1 MKINMDGVVVPAT
14 EVRDSIEDILHR
26 IDSTLSGYNG
36 KSHLSRFNAGEKV
49 PASGMFLEM
58 YELAYSYWEASGGAL
73 DFAAGPLYD
82 AWGFGFKNSSFPTE
96 EEIAALKEGCG
107 MRLLPPSLPV
117 VDGYVDPALIGN
129 PRLNYNAIAQ
139 GYSCDLVAAYLY
151 GIGVK
156 DMLVDIGEIWC
167 DGLNPSGRAWSVGID
182 RPSDRDPSDE
192 GGKEEL
198 SGVWSSE
205 GKASGIVTSGNYR
218 KYYVKDGRKY
228 AHTINP
234 ISGRPVEHNL
244 LSATVVSAKSAA
256 RSDALATWCMVVG
269 LDEAKRLILENPDL
283 QGCLIYSD
291 EDGKMQEWVSEG
303 FTLK

>member
-234 ISGRPVEHNL
+234 ISGRPVEHKL